1 MTRKIILTFLTFNFY
16 TMQELI
22 KIDDQEFQID
32 QKQETFYATQE
43 QISKIFNIER
53 SVVTKHLKNIFN
65 SGELDKNSNV
75 QKMHNTFKPIS
86 LFSFECIVS
95 VGYKVNSKEAVNFR
109 KKATK
114 K

>member
-1 MTRKIILTFLTFNFY
+1 MTRKTTLTFLTFNFY

-53 SVVTKHLKNIFN
+53 FGRLV
-65 SGELDKNSNV
+65 
-75 QKMHNTFKPIS
+75 
-86 LFSFECIVS
+86 
-95 VGYKVNSKEAVNFR
+95 
-109 KKATK
+109 
-114 K
+114 